1 MSINPTNKNIM
12 DLFSGNIQYFLDFY
26 QRDYQWK
33 RGNILKLLEDIFY
46 RFSLEYKPSK
56 DPTPEEVS
64 KFDWYYLNA
73 YVTNEYKGKIYIV
86 DGQQRL
92 TSLTLML
99 IKLFHLSKKYKSE
112 RIEMPERIE
121 LLENQIRGVGLFGQ
135 TFWMGYGNRAEILR
149 DLFEN
154 GHQSFESSQY
164 DLSQRNLY
172 ENYKIIDKQMDEFI
186 TDAHKLM
193 AFILYFLTRVL
204 LVNIQIQDTKDVP
217 MVFEVINDRGE
228 RLRPYEVLKGK
239 LLGQID
245 KDENDVYVDTW
256 QKCVHQIQEIND
268 EEVDNFFRF
277 YFRSRY
283 VETINDWRE
292 FDGEYH
298 KTIYEDKWD
307 KKIHFKHNAQ
317 GVKDFIKNDLL
328 YYSKVYLR
336 ILKETKQQLNT
347 PWIYFN
353 ALNDQD
359 RQSVLLLS
367 ALLPNDPDEAEKLA
381 FVSRSFDR
389 YYSILQLTNSYNS
402 NDFTESII
410 YLNCAIRGKDLS
422 DIERIFDERMLDDI
436 SDKKGVKVT
445 DPFDWTYFSAASRLN
460 LPYKFIKYFFA
471 RVEHFIADEISKK
484 AISYN
489 DMVLKTGPKTGYQI
503 EHILA
508 NNEENLTIF
517 EGDEEKFNVERNR
530 LGGLLLLLG
539 EDNNLSRAEPYLDKL
554 KIYTSRELYWN
565 KSLSNDFHHKN
576 AQFDNFA
583 AHYNLEFKIYENFD
597 DKSVAERQKILFQ
610 IASHIWFS

>member
-12 DLFSGNIQYFLDFY
+12 ELFSGNIQYFLDFY

-33 RGNILKLLEDIFY
+33 KGNIQKLLEDIFY
-46 RFSLEYKPSK
+46 RFSLEYRPTL
-56 DPTPEEVS
+56 DPTVEVVNR
-64 KFDWYYLNA
+64 FDWYYLNA
-73 YVTNEYKGKIYIV
+73 YVTNEFKGKLFIV

-92 TSLTLML
+92 TSLTLIL
-99 IKLFHLSKKYKSE
+99 IKLYHLAKKNNLD
-112 RIEMPERIE
+112 RVE
-121 LLENQIRGVGLFGQ
+121 LLENQIRGVGLYGQ

-154 GHQSFESSQY
+154 GFQSFESSQY

-172 ENYKIIDKQMDEFI
+172 ENYKTIDKQMDEFI
-186 TDAHKLM
+186 TDAHKLE
-193 AFILYFLTRVL
+193 AFILYFLTRVQ

-228 RLRPYEVLKGK
+228 RLKPYEVLKGK

-245 KDENDVYVDTW
+245 KDEIDDYFDIW
-256 QKCVHQIQEIND
+256 QECIHQIQEIND
-268 EEVDNFFRF
+268 DEIDNFFRF

-283 VETINDWRE
+283 VETIFEWRE

-307 KKIHFKHNAQ
+307 KKIHFKHNIQ
-317 GVKDFIKNDLL
+317 GVKDFIKSDLL

-336 ILKETKQQLNT
+336 ILKETKQPLDT

-367 ALLPNDPDEAEKLA
+367 ALLPNDPDETEKLA

-410 YLNCAIRGKDLS
+410 YLNSAIRGKDLS
-422 DIERIFDERMLDDI
+422 EIERIFDERLLVDI
-436 SDKKGVKVT
+436 SETKGVKVT
-445 DPFDWTYFSAASRLN
+445 DPFDWNYFSAASRLN

-471 RVEHFIADEISKK
+471 RVEHFIANEISKK

-508 NNEENLTIF
+508 NNDENLALF

-539 EDNNLSRAEPYLDKL
+539 EDNNLSRNEPYLEKL

-565 KSLSNDFHHKN
+565 KSLSKDFHHKN
-576 AQFDNFA
+576 AQFDDFA
-583 AHYNLEFKIYENFD
+583 AHYNLEFKIYENYD
-597 DKSVAERQKILFQ
+597 DKSVADRQKILFN
-610 IASHIWFS
+610 ISKLIWFS